1 MGETSYL
8 VLARKWRPRSFAELV
23 GQEHVVRALTHAL
36 DSGRLHHAF
45 VFTGTRG
52 VGKTTIARLVAKSL
66 NCETGVSATPCG
78 RCSACLEID
87 AGRFVDLIEVDA
99 ASRTKVD
106 DTRELLD
113 NVQYAPTRGA
123 YKVYLIDEVHMLSNH
138 SFNALLKTLEEPPP
152 HVKFLLATTEPQKL
166 PITVLSRCLQFN
178 LKRLPLALI
187 VERLRHIL
195 TAEGIAFDGA
205 ALTLIG
211 RAAEGSMRDA
221 LSLTDQVIAFG
232 AGSVGEVATRDMLG
246 TVDRG
251 HIVRL
256 LERLAALDAPG
267 LMREVQSLDER
278 APDFAQALGEVA
290 SLVQKVALLQAVPDG
305 PDDELYERAVL
316 ESLAAR
322 ISPEDLQLY
331 YQIAVLGRRDL
342 DYAPDARCGLEM
354 TLLRMLAFRPSGAD
368 AVVRAPSAANAAPLA
383 PGPSTHASAPSAP
396 ATAGQPAGATAGATA
411 SAANISTDISADN
424 WATIVPLL
432 DIQGAARQLASN
444 CAWAGYDQ
452 GLIRLRLDARSQ
464 QLRTRQ
470 IEEKLV
476 QALARHLGR
485 SVRLQ
490 IDVVEASVETPAR
503 QQARATDE
511 KLESAR
517 SALNEDP
524 LVRAVKERLGGS
536 VVAESVK
543 PVN

>member
-1 MGETSYL
+1 
-8 VLARKWRPRSFAELV
+8 
-23 GQEHVVRALTHAL
+23 
-36 DSGRLHHAF
+36 
-45 VFTGTRG
+45 
-52 VGKTTIARLVAKSL
+52 
-66 NCETGVSATPCG
+66 
-78 RCSACLEID
+78 
-87 AGRFVDLIEVDA
+87 
-99 ASRTKVD
+99 
-106 DTRELLD
+106 
-113 NVQYAPTRGA
+113 
-123 YKVYLIDEVHMLSNH
+123 MLSNH

-195 TAEGIAFDGA
+195 TAEGVAFEGGA
-205 ALTLIG
+205 LGLLG

-232 AGSVGEVATRDMLG
+232 AGHVGEAETRDMLG

-267 LMREVQSLDER
+267 LMQEVASLDER
-278 APDFAQALGEVA
+278 APDFAQALGEFA

-305 PDDELYERAVL
+305 PDDELYDHAVL
-316 ESLAAR
+316 ASLAAR
-322 ISPEDLQLY
+322 IGAEDLQLY

-342 DYAPDARCGLEM
+342 DYAPDARSGVEM
-354 TLLRMLAFRPSGAD
+354 TLLRMLAFRPSGGE
-368 AVVRAPSAANAAPLA
+368 AVVRAPSTAGAAPLA
-383 PGPSTHASAPSAP
+383 PAPSTRSSSPNASVPSEQP
-396 ATAGQPAGATAGATA
+396 EIATAAAAAMATT
-411 SAANISTDISADN
+411 ISADN
-424 WATIVPLL
+424 WVTIVPLL

-444 CAWAGYDQ
+444 CAWTGYDQ
-452 GLIRLRLDARSQ
+452 GLIHLRLDARSQ

-476 QALARHLGR
+476 QALSRHLGR
-485 SVRLQ
+485 AVRLQ

-517 SALNEDP
+517 SALDEDP

-543 PVN
+543 PIN

>member
-1 MGETSYL
+1 MSYL

-23 GQEHVVRALTHAL
+23 GQEHVVKALTHAL

-45 VFTGTRG
+45 LFTGTRG

-78 RCSACLEID
+78 RCAACLEID

-195 TAEGIAFDGA
+195 TAEGIAFEGA

-232 AGSVGEVATRDMLG
+232 AGSVGEAATRDMLG

-267 LMREVQSLDER
+267 LMREVASLDER
-278 APDFAQALGEVA
+278 APDFAQALGELA
-290 SLVQKVALLQAVPDG
+290 SLVQKVALLQAVPEG

-322 ISPEDLQLY
+322 ISAEDLQLY

-342 DYAPDARCGLEM
+342 DYAPDARSGLEM
-354 TLLRMLAFRPSGAD
+354 TLLRMLAFRPSGAE
-368 AVVRAPSAANAAPLA
+368 AVVRAPSTASAAPLT
-383 PGPSTHASAPSAP
+383 PGPSACASAPSAP
-396 ATAGQPAGATAGATA
+396 ATSGQPAGAAASTTA
-411 SAANISTDISADN
+411 SEANISADN

-444 CAWAGYDQ
+444 CAWTGYDQ

-476 QALARHLGR
+476 QALSRHLGR

>member
-1 MGETSYL
+1 MSYL

-23 GQEHVVRALTHAL
+23 GQEHVVKALTHAL
-36 DSGRLHHAF
+36 DSGRVHHAF
-45 VFTGTRG
+45 LFTGTRG

-66 NCETGVSATPCG
+66 NCETGMSSTPCG
-78 RCSACLEID
+78 RCVACLEID
-87 AGRFVDLIEVDA
+87 AGRFFDLIEVDA
-99 ASRTKVD
+99 ASSTKVE

-123 YKVYLIDEVHMLSNH
+123 YKVYLIDEVHMLSTH

-166 PITVLSRCLQFN
+166 PATVLSRCLQFN

-195 TAEGIAFDGA
+195 TAEGVGFEAA

-221 LSLTDQVIAFG
+221 LSLTDQMIAFG
-232 AGSVGEVATRDMLG
+232 AGSVGEAATRDMLG

-267 LMREVQSLDER
+267 LLREVANLDER
-278 APDFAQALGEVA
+278 APDFGQALGELA
-290 SLVQKVALLQAVPDG
+290 SLVQKVALLQAVPEG
-305 PDDELYERAVL
+305 PGDELYDRDTLQA
-316 ESLAAR
+316 LAAR
-322 ISPEDLQLY
+322 IGAEDLQLY

-342 DYAPDARCGLEM
+342 DYAPDGRSGLEM
-354 TLLRMLAFRPSGAD
+354 TLLRMLAFRPSGGTVAE
-368 AVVRAPSAANAAPLA
+368 RAPSTTGAAPLT
-383 PGPSTHASAPSAP
+383 PGPESRASTPSAP
-396 ATAGQPAGATAGATA
+396 AAAAQPAKAAG
-411 SAANISTDISADN
+411 SVGEISADN
-424 WATIVPLL
+424 WAAIAALL
-432 DIQGAARQLASN
+432 DIHGAARQLASN

-476 QALARHLGR
+476 QALSRHLGR
-485 SVRLQ
+485 EVRLQ
-490 IDVVEASVETPAR
+490 IDVVEAGVETPAR
-503 QQARATDE
+503 QQARVSDE
-511 KLESAR
+511 KRESAR
-517 SALNEDP
+517 SALDEDP

-536 VVAESVK
+536 VVAGSVK
-543 PVN
+543 PIG

>member
-1 MGETSYL
+1 MSYL

-23 GQEHVVRALTHAL
+23 GQEHVVKALTHAL

-45 VFTGTRG
+45 LFAGTRG

-78 RCSACLEID
+78 RCAACLEID

-195 TAEGIAFDGA
+195 AAEGVAFEGA

-232 AGSVGEVATRDMLG
+232 AGSVGEAATRDMLG

-267 LMREVQSLDER
+267 LMREVASLDER
-278 APDFAQALGEVA
+278 APDFAQALGELA
-290 SLVQKVALLQAVPDG
+290 SLVQKVALLQAVPEG

-322 ISPEDLQLY
+322 ISAEDLQLY

-342 DYAPDARCGLEM
+342 DYAPDARSGLEM
-354 TLLRMLAFRPSGAD
+354 TLLRMLAFRPSGAET
-368 AVVRAPSAANAAPLA
+368 VVRAPSTASAAPLT
-383 PGPSTHASAPSAP
+383 PGPSAHASTPSTP
-396 ATAGQPAGATAGATA
+396 ATAGQPAGAPASATA
-411 SAANISTDISADN
+411 NAAHISADN

-444 CAWAGYDQ
+444 CAWTGYDQ

-476 QALARHLGR
+476 QALSRHLGR

-543 PVN
+543 PIN